1 MAKDIPLVIKRGRE
15 DLGFPDF
22 RMVCDWLDED
32 VLAPVP
38 VEEVLQLSAVKNPEI
53 AVLRNYEQ
61 IPEDCFWE
69 NWPVK
74 DLPKEAETSVDIK
87 AFEEEVDSVKDLM
100 TASELNRAKKV
111 ISDLRFGAS
120 AYQKSPLPPVNTVN
134 AKSAAENG
142 QVLAD
147 TIVTWIKKGFVAGPF
162 VSLPLPG
169 FRVNP
174 LGAIVRNGKVRP
186 ILNMSGPVN
195 KSFNDNV
202 DRAKLERLH
211 MGTAKQFASALKDA
225 GKDAVFSK
233 FDIQDA
239 YKLLPAKP
247 EDYM

>member
-1 MAKDIPLVIKRGRE
+1 M
-15 DLGFPDF
+15 
-22 RMVCDWLDED
+22 
-32 VLAPVP
+32 
-38 VEEVLQLSAVKNPEI
+38 
-53 AVLRNYEQ
+53 
-61 IPEDCFWE
+61 
-69 NWPVK
+69 
-74 DLPKEAETSVDIK
+74 DIK

-100 TASELNRAKKV
+100 TASELKRAKKV
-111 ISDLRFGAS
+111 ISDLRLGAS

-134 AKSAAENG
+134 AKSAVENG
-142 QVLAD
+142 QVLTD

-162 VSLPLPG
+162 VSPPLPG

-174 LGAIVRNGKVRP
+174 LGAVVRNGKVRP

-202 DRAKLERLH
+202 DRGKLERLH

-239 YKLLPAKP
+239 YKLLPARP
-247 EDYM
+247 EDYRLQEFCWLGRYFVETRLSFGGVPSPCNFDRLGTQRI